1 MNDKNF
7 ITRRGFL
14 VKIMSKL
21 AFVFP
26 GQGSQEVGMGKD
38 LIKNYKE
45 ANELFNEAN
54 ELFNEANIALKDEGI
69 DLKKLCLE
77 GPEEELTKT
86 INAQPAMLTISII
99 LYELLKKN
107 NINPGIVAGHSLGE
121 YSALVAASSLEFE
134 EAIKLVRKRG
144 QYMQNATPLGIGSM
158 AAIISLKK
166 DKIKELIKKAS
177 KFGIIEIAN
186 YNSPY
191 QIVVSGKSEVIDQL
205 LILGEEEEEINI
217 VPLKVSA
224 PFHSSL
230 MKKAKENL
238 ACYLKNV
245 NIQDPQ
251 IPVIC
256 NVTADYVKTKEEIK
270 NVLIE
275 QMTHPIKWVDIIKRI
290 NSEGINYF
298 IEVGPGNVLK
308 KLIKQILPKAKVYN
322 VSDSESL
329 EKLVKKLSYTKN

>member
-1 MNDKNF
+1 M
-7 ITRRGFL
+7 
-14 VKIMSKL
+14 KIISKL

-38 LIKNYKE
+38 LIENYKE
-45 ANELFNEAN
+45 ADELFDA
-54 ELFNEANIALKDEGI
+54 AKIALKDEEANI
-69 DLKKLCLE
+69 KKLCLD
-77 GPEEELTKT
+77 GSEEDLAKT
-86 INAQPAMLTISII
+86 INAQPATLTISII
-99 LYELLKKN
+99 LYKLLQKN
-107 NINPGIVAGHSLGE
+107 NINPDIVAGHSLGE
-121 YSALVAASSLEFE
+121 YSALVAASSIEFK

-144 QYMQNATPLGIGSM
+144 QYMQNATPLGTGSM

-166 DKIKELIKKAS
+166 DKIEELIKKVS
-177 KFGIIEIAN
+177 EFGTIEISN

-191 QIVVSGKSEVIDQL
+191 QIVVSGKSEVIEEL
-205 LILGEEEEEINI
+205 LILGEEEEEISV

-230 MKKAKENL
+230 MRKAKDNL
-238 ACYLKNV
+238 TDYIESV
-245 NIQDPQ
+245 NIQDPK

-270 NVLIE
+270 DALIE
-275 QMTHPIKWVDIIKRI
+275 QVTHPIKWVDIIKRM
-290 NSEGINYF
+290 NSEGVNYF

-322 VSDSESL
+322 VYDSESL
-329 EKLVKKLSYTKN
+329 EKVIRKLNS

>member
-1 MNDKNF
+1 
-7 ITRRGFL
+7 
-14 VKIMSKL
+14 MSKL
-21 AFVFP
+21 AFIFP
-26 GQGSQEVGMGKD
+26 GQGSQEVGMGED

-45 ANELFNEAN
+45 ANELFD
-54 ELFNEANIALKDEGI
+54 EANISLKDEGF
-69 DLKKLCLE
+69 DLKKLCLK

-86 INAQPAMLTISII
+86 INVQPAMLTMSII
-99 LYELLKKN
+99 LYKLLQKN
-107 NINPGIVAGHSLGE
+107 NINPDIVAGHSLGE
-121 YSALVAASSLEFE
+121 YSALVAASSIEFK

-144 QYMQNATPLGIGSM
+144 QYMQTATPLGTGSM

-166 DKIKELIKKAS
+166 EKIEELIKKVS
-177 KFGIIEIAN
+177 KFGTIEIAN

-191 QIVVSGKSEVIDQL
+191 QIVVSGKSEVINKL

-230 MKKAKENL
+230 MGKAKDNL
-238 ACYLKNV
+238 ASYIENI

-270 NVLIE
+270 NALIE
-275 QMTHPIKWVDIIKRI
+275 QVTHPIKWVEIIKKM

-322 VSDSESL
+322 VFDSESL
-329 EKLVKKLSYTKN
+329 EKVIRRLNK

>member
-1 MNDKNF
+1 MP
-7 ITRRGFL
+7 
-14 VKIMSKL
+14 KL

-26 GQGSQEVGMGKD
+26 GQGSQEIGMGKD

-45 ANELFNEAN
+45 VN
-54 ELFNEANIALKDEGI
+54 ELFNEANIALKDEGF

-77 GPEEELTKT
+77 GPEEELAKT
-86 INAQPAMLTISII
+86 INAQPAILTMSII
-99 LYELLKKN
+99 LYKLLRKN
-107 NINPGIVAGHSLGE
+107 NINPDIVAGHSLGE
-121 YSALVAASSLEFE
+121 YSALVAASSIEFK

-144 QYMQNATPLGIGSM
+144 QYMQTDIPLGPGSM

-166 DKIKELIKKAS
+166 DKIEELIKKVS
-177 KFGIIEIAN
+177 KFGTMEIAN

-191 QIVVSGKSEVIDQL
+191 QIVVSGKSEAIKEL
-205 LILGEEEEEINI
+205 LILGEREEEINI

-230 MKKAKENL
+230 MRKAKDNL
-238 ACYLKNV
+238 ASYIEDI

-256 NVTADYVKTKEEIK
+256 NVTADYVKTKEEVK
-270 NVLIE
+270 VALIE
-275 QMTHPIKWVDIIKRI
+275 QVTHSIKWVDIIKKI
-290 NSEGINYF
+290 NSEGINCF

-322 VSDSESL
+322 VCDLESL
-329 EKLVKKLSYTKN
+329 EKVIRRLNK

>member
-1 MNDKNF
+1 
-7 ITRRGFL
+7 
-14 VKIMSKL
+14 MSKL
-21 AFVFP
+21 AFIFP
-26 GQGSQEVGMGKD
+26 GQGSQEVGMGED

-45 ANELFNEAN
+45 ADELFNEAN
-54 ELFNEANIALKDEGI
+54 LALRDEGF
-69 DLKKLCLE
+69 DVKKLCLE

-86 INAQPAMLTISII
+86 INAQPAMLTMSII
-99 LYELLKKN
+99 LYKLLQKN
-107 NINPGIVAGHSLGE
+107 NINPDIVAGHSLGE
-121 YSALVAASSLEFE
+121 YSALVAASSIEFK
-134 EAIKLVRKRG
+134 EAIRLVRKRG
-144 QYMQNATPLGIGSM
+144 QYMQTANPLGTSSM
-158 AAIISLKK
+158 AAIISLQK
-166 DKIKELIKKAS
+166 DKIEELIKKVS
-177 KFGIIEIAN
+177 KFGTIEIAN

-191 QIVVSGKSEVIDQL
+191 QIVVSGKSEVIEKL

-230 MKKAKENL
+230 MRKAKENL
-238 ACYLKNV
+238 TSYIKNIK
-245 NIQDPQ
+245 IQDPQ

-270 NVLIE
+270 DALIE
-275 QMTHPIKWVDIIKRI
+275 QVTHPIKWVDIIKRI

-322 VSDSESL
+322 ICDSESL
-329 EKLVKKLSYTKN
+329 EKVIGKLRSI

>member
-1 MNDKNF
+1 MP
-7 ITRRGFL
+7 
-14 VKIMSKL
+14 KL

-26 GQGSQEVGMGKD
+26 GQGSQEIGMGKD

-45 ANELFNEAN
+45 VN
-54 ELFNEANIALKDEGI
+54 ELFNEANIALKDEGF

-77 GPEEELTKT
+77 GPEEELAKT
-86 INAQPAMLTISII
+86 INAQPAILTVSII
-99 LYELLKKN
+99 LYKLLRKN
-107 NINPGIVAGHSLGE
+107 NINPDIVAGHSLGE
-121 YSALVAASSLEFE
+121 YSALVAASSIEFK
-134 EAIKLVRKRG
+134 EAVRLVRKRG
-144 QYMQNATPLGIGSM
+144 QYMQTATPLGVGSM
-158 AAIISLKK
+158 AAIIGLQK
-166 DKIKELIKKAS
+166 DKIEELIKKVS
-177 KFGIIEIAN
+177 KFGTTEIAN

-191 QIVVSGKSEVIDQL
+191 QIVVSGKSEVIEKL

-230 MKKAKENL
+230 MRKAKDNL
-238 ACYLKNV
+238 ASYIENI

-270 NVLIE
+270 DALIE
-275 QMTHPIKWVDIIKRI
+275 QVTHPIKWVDIIKRI
-290 NSEGINYF
+290 NSEGINCF
-298 IEVGPGNVLK
+298 VEVGPGNVLK

-322 VSDSESL
+322 VSNSESL
-329 EKLVKKLSYTKN
+329 ERIVRKLN

>member
-1 MNDKNF
+1 MP
-7 ITRRGFL
+7 
-14 VKIMSKL
+14 KL

-38 LIKNYKE
+38 LIENYKE
-45 ANELFNEAN
+45 ANELFNAAN
-54 ELFNEANIALKDEGI
+54 VALKNEEV

-86 INAQPAMLTISII
+86 INVQPAMLTMSII
-99 LYELLKKN
+99 LYKLLQKN
-107 NINPGIVAGHSLGE
+107 NINPDIVAGHSLGE

-144 QYMQNATPLGIGSM
+144 KYMQSATPLGIGSM

-166 DKIKELIKKAS
+166 DKIEELIKKVS
-177 KFGIIEIAN
+177 KFGTIEIAN

-191 QIVVSGKSEVIDQL
+191 QIVVSGKNEVLEEL
-205 LILGEEEEEINI
+205 LILGEEGEEINI
-217 VPLKVSA
+217 VPLKLSA

-230 MKKAKENL
+230 MIKAKENL
-238 ACYLKNV
+238 ASYIENI

-270 NVLIE
+270 NALIE
-275 QMTHPIKWVDIIKRI
+275 QMTHPIRWIDIIKKMH
-290 NSEGINYF
+290 SEGINYF

-308 KLIKQILPKAKVYN
+308 KLIKQILPKSKVYN
-322 VSDSESL
+322 VCDSESL
-329 EKLVKKLSYTKN
+329 EKVIRKLNQTKDKLHNL

>member
-1 MNDKNF
+1 
-7 ITRRGFL
+7 
-14 VKIMSKL
+14 MSKL
-21 AFVFP
+21 AFIFP
-26 GQGSQEVGMGKD
+26 GQGSQEVGMGED

-45 ANELFNEAN
+45 ADELFNEAN
-54 ELFNEANIALKDEGI
+54 LALKDEGF
-69 DLKKLCLE
+69 DVKKLCLE

-86 INAQPAMLTISII
+86 INAQPAILTMSII
-99 LYELLKKN
+99 LYKLLQKN
-107 NINPGIVAGHSLGE
+107 NVNPDIVAGHSLGE
-121 YSALVAASSLEFE
+121 YSALVAASSIEFK
-134 EAIKLVRKRG
+134 EAVRLVRKRG
-144 QYMQNATPLGIGSM
+144 QYMQTANPLSTSSM
-158 AAIISLKK
+158 AAIISLQK
-166 DKIKELIKKAS
+166 DKIEELIKKVS
-177 KFGIIEIAN
+177 KFGTIEIAN

-191 QIVVSGKSEVIDQL
+191 QIVVSGKSEVIEKL

-230 MKKAKENL
+230 MRKAKENL
-238 ACYLKNV
+238 ASYIENV
-245 NIQDPQ
+245 KIQDPQ

-270 NVLIE
+270 DALIE
-275 QMTHPIKWVDIIKRI
+275 QVTHPIKWVDIIKRI

-322 VSDSESL
+322 ICDSESL
-329 EKLVKKLSYTKN
+329 EKVIGKLRSI

>member
-1 MNDKNF
+1 MP
-7 ITRRGFL
+7 
-14 VKIMSKL
+14 KL

-26 GQGSQEVGMGKD
+26 GQGSQEVGMGRD

-45 ANELFNEAN
+45 ADELFNA
-54 ELFNEANIALKDEGI
+54 ANIALKDEWV

-86 INAQPAMLTISII
+86 INAQPAILTMSVI
-99 LYELLKKN
+99 LYKLLQKN
-107 NINPGIVAGHSLGE
+107 NITPDIIAGHSLGE
-121 YSALVAASSLEFE
+121 YSALVAAASIEFK
-134 EAIKLVRKRG
+134 EAVRLVRKRG
-144 QYMQNATPLGIGSM
+144 QYMQTATPLGTGSM

-166 DKIKELIKKAS
+166 DKIEELIKKVS
-177 KFGIIEIAN
+177 KFGTIEIAN

-191 QIVVSGKSEVIDQL
+191 QIVVSGKSEVIEKL
-205 LILGEEEEEINI
+205 LILGEEEEEVNI

-230 MKKAKENL
+230 MRKAKENL
-238 ACYLKNV
+238 ASYIENV

-256 NVTADYVKTKEEIK
+256 NVTADYVKTEEEIK
-270 NVLIE
+270 DALIE
-275 QMTHPIKWVDIIKRI
+275 QVTHPIRWVDIIKKM
-290 NSEGINYF
+290 NSEGINCF

-322 VSDSESL
+322 VYDSESL
-329 EKLVKKLSYTKN
+329 EKLVKKLS

>member
-1 MNDKNF
+1 MN
-7 ITRRGFL
+7 
-14 VKIMSKL
+14 IMSKF

-26 GQGSQEVGMGKD
+26 GQGSQEVGMGED

-54 ELFNEANIALKDEGI
+54 IALKDEGT

-107 NINPGIVAGHSLGE
+107 NINPNIVAGHSLGE
-121 YSALVAASSLEFE
+121 YSALVAASSIEFKD
-134 EAIKLVRKRG
+134 AVKLVRKRG
-144 QYMQNATPLGIGSM
+144 QYMQTATPIGTGSM
-158 AAIISLKK
+158 AAIISFKK
-166 DKIKELIKKAS
+166 DKIEELIKKAF
-177 KFGIIEIAN
+177 KFGTIEVAN

-191 QIVVSGKSEVIDQL
+191 QIVVSGKNEAIEKL

-230 MKKAKENL
+230 MRRAKENL
-238 ACYLKNV
+238 ASYIENV
-245 NIQDPQ
+245 NIEGPK

-256 NVTADYVKTKEEIK
+256 NVTADYVKTKEAIK
-270 NVLIE
+270 NALIE
-275 QMTHPIKWVDIIKRI
+275 QMTHPVRWTDIIKRM
-290 NSEGINYF
+290 NSEGINCF

-308 KLIKQILPKAKVYN
+308 KLIKQILPKAKVYS
-322 VSDSESL
+322 VCDPESL
-329 EKLVKKLSYTKN
+329 ERVIKKLNS

>member
-1 MNDKNF
+1 MP
-7 ITRRGFL
+7 
-14 VKIMSKL
+14 KL

-26 GQGSQEVGMGKD
+26 GQGSQEVGMGED

-45 ANELFNEAN
+45 ANKLFDD
-54 ELFNEANIALKDEGI
+54 ANIALKDEGV

-77 GPEEELTKT
+77 GPEEELIKT
-86 INAQPAMLTISII
+86 INAQPAILTISII
-99 LYELLKKN
+99 LHKLLQKN
-107 NINPGIVAGHSLGE
+107 NINPDIVAGHSLGE
-121 YSALVAASSLEFE
+121 YSALVAASSIQFK
-134 EAIKLVRKRG
+134 EAVRLVRERG
-144 QYMQNATPLGIGSM
+144 QYMQNATPLGTGSM

-166 DKIKELIKKAS
+166 NKIEELIKKAS
-177 KFGIIEIAN
+177 KFGTIEVAN

-191 QIVVSGKSEVIDQL
+191 QIVVSGKSGVIDQL

-238 ACYLKNV
+238 ASYIEDV
-245 NIQDPQ
+245 NIQNPQ

-256 NVTADYVKTKEEIK
+256 NVTAKYIKTKEEIK
-270 NVLIE
+270 DALIE
-275 QMTHPIKWVDIIKRI
+275 QVTCPIKWVEIIKRM

-308 KLIKQILPKAKVYN
+308 KLIKQILPKARVYN
-322 VSDSESL
+322 VCDSESL
-329 EKLVKKLSYTKN
+329 EKVIRRLNQTKNKIHNF

>member
-1 MNDKNF
+1 MPQF
-7 ITRRGFL
+7 
-14 VKIMSKL
+14 

-38 LIKNYKE
+38 LIEDYKVAE
-45 ANELFNEAN
+45 ELFNG
-54 ELFNEANIALKDEGI
+54 ANIALKDEGI

-86 INAQPAMLTISII
+86 INAQPAVLTMSII
-99 LYELLKKN
+99 LYKLLQKN
-107 NINPGIVAGHSLGE
+107 NINPGVVAGHSLGE
-121 YSALVAASSLEFE
+121 YSALVAASSIEFK
-134 EAIKLVRKRG
+134 EAVKLTRKRG
-144 QYMQNATPLGIGSM
+144 QYMQTATPLGTGSM

-166 DKIKELIKKAS
+166 DKIEELIKKVS

-191 QIVVSGKSEVIDQL
+191 QIVVSGQNEAIEKL
-205 LILGEEEEEINI
+205 LILGEEEEEVNI

-230 MKKAKENL
+230 MGKAKENL
-238 ACYLKNV
+238 ACYIENV

-256 NVTADYVKTKEEIK
+256 NVTADYVRTKEEIK
-270 NVLIE
+270 DALIE
-275 QMTHPIKWVDIIKRI
+275 QVTHPVKWVDIIKRI

-322 VSDSESL
+322 VCDSESL
-329 EKLVKKLSYTKN
+329 ERVIKKLNS

>member
-1 MNDKNF
+1 
-7 ITRRGFL
+7 
-14 VKIMSKL
+14 MSKL

-45 ANELFNEAN
+45 AIELFD
-54 ELFNEANIALKDEGI
+54 EANIALKDEGF

-77 GPEEELTKT
+77 GSKEELTKT
-86 INAQPAMLTISII
+86 INAQPAVLVISII
-99 LYELLKKN
+99 LYKLLQKN
-107 NINPGIVAGHSLGE
+107 NINPDVVAGHSLGE
-121 YSALVAASSLEFE
+121 YSALVVASSIEFK
-134 EAIKLVRKRG
+134 EAIRLVRKRG
-144 QYMQNATPLGIGSM
+144 QYMQTATPFGTGSM
-158 AAIISLKK
+158 AAIISLQK
-166 DKIKELIKKAS
+166 DKVEELIKKVS
-177 KFGIIEIAN
+177 KFGTIEVAN

-191 QIVVSGKSEVIDQL
+191 QIVVSGKNKVIEKL
-205 LILGEEEEEINI
+205 LVLGEEEEEINI
-217 VPLKVSA
+217 IPLKVSA

-230 MKKAKENL
+230 MRKAKENL
-238 ACYLKNV
+238 ASYIKNV

-270 NVLIE
+270 NALIE
-275 QMTHPIKWVDIIKRI
+275 QVTHPIKWVEIIKKM

-298 IEVGPGNVLK
+298 IEVGPGDVLK

-329 EKLVKKLSYTKN
+329 EKLIRKFNG

>member
-1 MNDKNF
+1 MP
-7 ITRRGFL
+7 
-14 VKIMSKL
+14 KL

-38 LIKNYKE
+38 LVENYKE
-45 ANELFNEAN
+45 ADELFD
-54 ELFNEANIALKDEGI
+54 EANIALKDEGFNI
-69 DLKKLCLE
+69 KKLCFE

-99 LYELLKKN
+99 LYKLIRKN
-107 NINPGIVAGHSLGE
+107 NINPDIVAGHSLGE

-144 QYMQNATPLGIGSM
+144 QYMQTATPLGTGSM

-166 DKIKELIKKAS
+166 EKIEELIKKVS
-177 KFGIIEIAN
+177 KFGTIEIAN

-191 QIVVSGKSEVIDQL
+191 QIVVSGKTEVIDRL
-205 LILGEEEEEINI
+205 LILGEEEEAINTI
-217 VPLKVSA
+217 PLKVSA

-230 MKKAKENL
+230 MVKAKENL
-238 ACYLKNV
+238 ASYMENV

-256 NVTADYVKTKEEIK
+256 NVTADYVKTKEEVK
-270 NVLIE
+270 DALIE
-275 QMTHPIKWVDIIKRI
+275 QVTHPIKWVDIIKRI
-290 NSEGINYF
+290 NSEGITHF

-322 VSDSESL
+322 VYDSESL
-329 EKLVKKLSYTKN
+329 EKIIKKLS

>member
-1 MNDKNF
+1 
-7 ITRRGFL
+7 
-14 VKIMSKL
+14 MSKL

-26 GQGSQEVGMGKD
+26 GQGSQEVGMGED

-45 ANELFNEAN
+45 ANELFNV
-54 ELFNEANIALKDEGI
+54 ANIALKDEGI

-99 LYELLKKN
+99 LYKLLQKN
-107 NINPGIVAGHSLGE
+107 CINPSIVAGHSLGE
-121 YSALVAASSLEFE
+121 YSALVAASSIEFKD
-134 EAIKLVRKRG
+134 AIKLVRKRG
-144 QYMQNATPLGIGSM
+144 QYMQTATPLGTGSM

-166 DKIKELIKKAS
+166 DKIEELIKKVS
-177 KFGIIEIAN
+177 KFGTIEIAN

-230 MKKAKENL
+230 MRKAKDNL
-238 ACYLKNV
+238 ASYIENIH
-245 NIQDPQ
+245 IQDPQ

-256 NVTADYVKTKEEIK
+256 NVTADYIKTKEEIK
-270 NVLIE
+270 VALIE
-275 QMTHPIKWVDIIKRI
+275 QVTHPIKWVEIIKRI

-298 IEVGPGNVLK
+298 IEIGPGNVLK

-322 VSDSESL
+322 VCDSESL
-329 EKLVKKLSYTKN
+329 EKVMRKLN

>member
-1 MNDKNF
+1 MP
-7 ITRRGFL
+7 
-14 VKIMSKL
+14 KL

-45 ANELFNEAN
+45 ANELFNA
-54 ELFNEANIALKDEGI
+54 ANIVLKVEGF
-69 DLKKLCLE
+69 DLNKLYLE
-77 GPEEELTKT
+77 GSEEELAKT
-86 INAQPAMLTISII
+86 INAQPAILTMSII
-99 LYELLKKN
+99 LYKLLQKN
-107 NINPGIVAGHSLGE
+107 NINPDIVAGHSLGE
-121 YSALVAASSLEFE
+121 YSALVAASSIKFKD
-134 EAIKLVRKRG
+134 AVKLVRKRG
-144 QYMQNATPLGIGSM
+144 QYMQTANPFGVGSM

-166 DKIKELIKKAS
+166 DKIEELIKKVS

-191 QIVVSGKSEVIDQL
+191 QIVVSGKSKAIKEL
-205 LILGEEEEEINI
+205 LLLGEEEEEINI
-217 VPLKVSA
+217 CPLKVSA

-238 ACYLKNV
+238 ASYIENI
-245 NIQDPQ
+245 NIQDPK

-270 NVLIE
+270 NALIE
-275 QMTHPIKWVDIIKRI
+275 QVTHPIKWVDTIKRI
-290 NSEGINYF
+290 NSEGISCF

-322 VSDSESL
+322 VCDSESL
-329 EKLVKKLSYTKN
+329 EKVVRRLNK

>member
-1 MNDKNF
+1 MP
-7 ITRRGFL
+7 
-14 VKIMSKL
+14 KL

-26 GQGSQEVGMGKD
+26 GQGSQEIGMGKD

-45 ANELFNEAN
+45 ANELFDEV
-54 ELFNEANIALKDEGI
+54 NIALKDEGF
-69 DLKKLCLE
+69 DLKKLFLE
-77 GPEEELTKT
+77 GPEEELAKT
-86 INAQPAMLTISII
+86 INAQPAILTMSII
-99 LYELLKKN
+99 LYKLLQKN
-107 NINPGIVAGHSLGE
+107 NINPDIVAGHSLGE
-121 YSALVAASSLEFE
+121 YSALVAASSIEFK
-134 EAIKLVRKRG
+134 EAVRLVRKRG
-144 QYMQNATPLGIGSM
+144 QYMQTATPLGTGSM

-166 DKIKELIKKAS
+166 DKIEELIKKVS

-191 QIVVSGKSEVIDQL
+191 QIVVSGKSEVIKEL

-238 ACYLKNV
+238 ARYIENM

-256 NVTADYVKTKEEIK
+256 NVTADYVKNKEEIK
-270 NVLIE
+270 NALIE
-275 QMTHPIKWVDIIKRI
+275 QVTHPIKWVEIIKRMH
-290 NSEGINYF
+290 SEGINYF

-329 EKLVKKLSYTKN
+329 EKIIRRLNS

>member
-1 MNDKNF
+1 
-7 ITRRGFL
+7 L
-14 VKIMSKL
+14 PKL

-45 ANELFNEAN
+45 ADEL
-54 ELFNEANIALKDEGI
+54 LNEANIALKDEGF
-69 DLKKLCLE
+69 DVKKLCLE

-86 INAQPAMLTISII
+86 INAQPAMLTMSII
-99 LYELLKKN
+99 LYKLLQKN
-107 NINPGIVAGHSLGE
+107 NINPDIVAGHSLGE
-121 YSALVAASSLEFE
+121 YSALVAALSIEFKD
-134 EAIKLVRKRG
+134 AVKLVRKRG
-144 QYMQNATPLGIGSM
+144 QYMQTATPFGIGSM

-166 DKIKELIKKAS
+166 DKIEELIKKVS
-177 KFGIIEIAN
+177 KFGTIEIAN

-191 QIVVSGKSEVIDQL
+191 QIVVSGKSEAIEKL
-205 LILGEEEEEINI
+205 LILGGKEEEMNI

-230 MKKAKENL
+230 MRKAKENL
-238 ACYLKNV
+238 ACYIENI

-256 NVTADYVKTKEEIK
+256 NLTADYVKTKEEIK
-270 NVLIE
+270 HALIE
-275 QMTHPIKWVDIIKRI
+275 QVTHPIKWVDIIERM

-298 IEVGPGNVLK
+298 VEVGPGDVLK
-308 KLIKQILPKAKVYN
+308 KLIRQILPRAKVYN
-322 VSDSESL
+322 VCDSESL
-329 EKLVKKLSYTKN
+329 EKIIIKFKNM

>member
-1 MNDKNF
+1 
-7 ITRRGFL
+7 
-14 VKIMSKL
+14 MSKL
-21 AFVFP
+21 AFIFP
-26 GQGSQEVGMGKD
+26 GQGSQEVGMGED

-45 ANELFNEAN
+45 ANELFD
-54 ELFNEANIALKDEGI
+54 EANISLKDEGF
-69 DLKKLCLE
+69 DLKKLCLK

-86 INAQPAMLTISII
+86 INVQPAMLTMSII
-99 LYELLKKN
+99 LYKLLQKN
-107 NINPGIVAGHSLGE
+107 NINPDIVAGHSLG
-121 YSALVAASSLEFE
+121 
-134 EAIKLVRKRG
+134 
-144 QYMQNATPLGIGSM
+144 YMQTATPLGTGSM

-166 DKIKELIKKAS
+166 EKIEELIKKVS
-177 KFGIIEIAN
+177 KFGTIEIAN

-191 QIVVSGKSEVIDQL
+191 QIVVSGKSEVINKL

-230 MKKAKENL
+230 MGKAKDNL
-238 ACYLKNV
+238 ASYIENI

-270 NVLIE
+270 NALIE
-275 QMTHPIKWVDIIKRI
+275 QVTHPIKWVEIIKKM
-290 NSEGINYF
+290 NSEEINYF

-322 VSDSESL
+322 VFDSESL
-329 EKLVKKLSYTKN
+329 ERVIKKLTS

>member
-1 MNDKNF
+1 MP
-7 ITRRGFL
+7 
-14 VKIMSKL
+14 KL

-54 ELFNEANIALKDEGI
+54 IALKDEGF
-69 DLKKLCLE
+69 DLKTLCME

-86 INAQPAMLTISII
+86 INAQPVMLTMSII
-99 LYELLKKN
+99 LYKLLQKN
-107 NINPGIVAGHSLGE
+107 NINPDIVAGHSLGE
-121 YSALVAASSLEFE
+121 YSALVAASSIEFKD
-134 EAIKLVRKRG
+134 AVKLVRKRG
-144 QYMQNATPLGIGSM
+144 QYMQTATPFGIGSM

-166 DKIKELIKKAS
+166 DKIEELINKVS
-177 KFGIIEIAN
+177 KFGTIEIAN

-191 QIVVSGKSEVIDQL
+191 QIVVSGKSEAIEKL
-205 LILGEEEEEINI
+205 LILGEKEEEMNI

-230 MKKAKENL
+230 MRKAKENL
-238 ACYLKNV
+238 ACYIENI

-256 NVTADYVKTKEEIK
+256 NVMADYVKTKEEIK
-270 NVLIE
+270 NALIE
-275 QMTHPIKWVDIIKRI
+275 QVTHPIKWVEIIKRI
-290 NSEGINYF
+290 NSEGIDYF
-298 IEVGPGNVLK
+298 VEVGPGNVLK

-322 VSDSESL
+322 VCDSITL
-329 EKLVKKLSYTKN
+329 EKVIIKFKNM

>member
-1 MNDKNF
+1 MPQF
-7 ITRRGFL
+7 
-14 VKIMSKL
+14 

-38 LIKNYKE
+38 LIEDYKVAE
-45 ANELFNEAN
+45 ELFNG
-54 ELFNEANIALKDEGI
+54 ANIALKDEGI

-86 INAQPAMLTISII
+86 INAQPAVLTMSII
-99 LYELLKKN
+99 LYKLLQKN
-107 NINPGIVAGHSLGE
+107 NINPGVVAGHSLGE
-121 YSALVAASSLEFE
+121 YSALVAASSIEFK
-134 EAIKLVRKRG
+134 EAVKLTRKRG
-144 QYMQNATPLGIGSM
+144 QYMQTATPLGTGSM

-166 DKIKELIKKAS
+166 DKIEELIKKVS

-191 QIVVSGKSEVIDQL
+191 QIVVSGQNEAIEKL
-205 LILGEEEEEINI
+205 LILGEEEEEANI

-230 MKKAKENL
+230 MGKAKENL
-238 ACYLKNV
+238 ACYIENV

-256 NVTADYVKTKEEIK
+256 NVTADYVRTKEEIK
-270 NVLIE
+270 DALIE
-275 QMTHPIKWVDIIKRI
+275 QVTHPVKWVDIIKRI

-322 VSDSESL
+322 VCDSESL
-329 EKLVKKLSYTKN
+329 ERVIKKLNS

>member
-1 MNDKNF
+1 
-7 ITRRGFL
+7 
-14 VKIMSKL
+14 MSKL

-45 ANELFNEAN
+45 ADELFNA
-54 ELFNEANIALKDEGI
+54 ANIALKNEEV

-86 INAQPAMLTISII
+86 INAQPAMLTMSII
-99 LYELLKKN
+99 LYKLLQKN
-107 NINPGIVAGHSLGE
+107 NINPSIVAGHSLGE

-134 EAIKLVRKRG
+134 KAIKLVRKRG
-144 QYMQNATPLGIGSM
+144 QYMQTATPLGIGSM
-158 AAIISLKK
+158 AAIVSLQK
-166 DKIKELIKKAS
+166 DKIEKLIKKAS
-177 KFGIIEIAN
+177 KFGTIEIAN
-186 YNSPY
+186 YNSLY
-191 QIVVSGKSEVIDQL
+191 QIVVSGKSEVINKL
-205 LILGEEEEEINI
+205 LILGEEEEEINL

-230 MKKAKENL
+230 MEKAKDNL
-238 ACYLKNV
+238 ASYIENI

-270 NVLIE
+270 NALIE
-275 QMTHPIKWVDIIKRI
+275 QVTHPIKWVDIIKRI
-290 NSEGINYF
+290 NSEGIDYF
-298 IEVGPGNVLK
+298 VEVGPGNVLK
-308 KLIKQILPKAKVYN
+308 KLIKQILPKAFG
-322 VSDSESL
+322 VSREACKKIKL
-329 EKLVKKLSYTKN
+329 NEK

>member
-1 MNDKNF
+1 MP
-7 ITRRGFL
+7 
-14 VKIMSKL
+14 KL

-26 GQGSQEVGMGKD
+26 GQGSQEMRMGKD

-45 ANELFNEAN
+45 ADELFNA
-54 ELFNEANIALKDEGI
+54 ANIALKVEGF
-69 DLKKLCLE
+69 DLKKLCIE

-86 INAQPAMLTISII
+86 INSQPAILTMSTI
-99 LYELLKKN
+99 LYKLLQKN
-107 NINPGIVAGHSLGE
+107 NINPDIVAGHSLGE
-121 YSALVAASSLEFE
+121 FSALVAASSIEFK

-144 QYMQNATPLGIGSM
+144 QYMQIATPLGTGSM

-166 DKIKELIKKAS
+166 DKIEELIKKVS

-191 QIVVSGKSEVIDQL
+191 QIVVSGKNEIIEKL

-238 ACYLKNV
+238 ASYIENI

-251 IPVIC
+251 ISVIC

-270 NVLIE
+270 DALIE
-275 QMTHPIKWVDIIKRI
+275 QMTHPIKWLDIIKRM
-290 NSEGINYF
+290 NSEGVDYF

-308 KLIKQILPKAKVYN
+308 KLIKQILPKAEVYN

-329 EKLVKKLSYTKN
+329 EKIIRRLNN